1 MIGVADTF
9 KVKIAGETQE
19 FESSL
24 KNINNAMQLL
34 KSEGRSLEKSLK
46 VDPTNAQ
53 AAEKL
58 YSNLE
63 QQLALTKKQANETR
77 ASLDN
82 IDPKVNLKGFVG
94 AANRLNDLET
104 QAQQLSGKLD
114 STFNSNRTLKVNTQ
128 PIDASNITRGV
139 DSAVTTSSN
148 SITSKFR
155 AATSSLGGIFSSAGS
170 SLVSAFTK
178 PISIVGGMFKE
189 IGIGALR
196 EIGSNI
202 TNGVSSAFSEITSNM
217 QDTQTAANGLKKV
230 MDFKGIT
237 GDYKELSGALN
248 KTAINTNISTKDAD
262 KFGSV
267 LIGIGKNAKDT
278 AKIVDAAAN
287 ANQAFGGSGEA
298 FTSVSIAL
306 GQTASAGKVTAD
318 NINQITDANSALGAA
333 LKSQV
338 YENYKKAGGS
348 AGSFNDAVTKGE
360 ISVNDLNNA
369 LIQVSD
375 KGGKAIQTL
384 PDAMDSLKEGIGTQL
399 QPLFNTLTTALA
411 GFVNQAADWVQSLD
425 LTPIISTLQSFDFE
439 GFFNGVTTAVGSVIS
454 ILSSF
459 AQTIGGIFSSMTN
472 EPLTFS
478 TAFQA
483 MSDVVTPII
492 NTIMTIVS
500 TLGSAL
506 ANAFAS
512 LDFEAIK
519 TAFTSIIDML
529 TSVALV
535 ITDVLATAIKNI
547 NFNLI
552 ISGIKGVIDTL
563 SGLITFLTD
572 SGLPG
577 AFANVFGSFVNTIT
591 SIYSKVT
598 NAIASIIQAF
608 VPLGEKIKP
617 LVEGVGKWLMGA
629 FDGIGKV
636 INSTVGLVKDLVNA
650 FVEQL
655 GPGFGKFADQ
665 AGPYLKNIGALFSKL
680 GDVFKWLVDNIIK
693 PLLIPIFEV
702 LGKTVSALF
711 SILGKALKVI
721 NDLVNAGKNIVGKIG
736 DFFGNIFNSGDIDSR
751 VKNYESA
758 INNASSSVNQENQ
771 FTINSGSNMD
781 TKALAREVARLI
793 KSGAV

>member
-1 MIGVADTF
+1 MADTF

-24 KNINNAMQLL
+24 KNINNAMKLL

-63 QQLALTKKQANETR
+63 QQLSLTKKQANETR

-82 IDPKVNLKGFVG
+82 IDPNVDFNSFVR
-94 AANRLNDLET
+94 ATNRLNDLET

-114 STFNSNRTLKVNTQ
+114 STFNNDRTLKVNTQ
-128 PIDASNITRGV
+128 PIDASNLTRGV

-148 SITSKFR
+148 LITSKFR
-155 AATSSLGGIFSSAGS
+155 AATSKLGSIFSSAGS

-237 GDYKELSGALN
+237 GDYKELSDALN
-248 KTAINTNISTKDAD
+248 KTAIDTNISTKDAD

-267 LIGIGKNAKDT
+267 LVGIGKNAKDT
-278 AKIVDAAAN
+278 ARIVNAAAN

-298 FTSVSIAL
+298 FTSVSVAL
-306 GQTASAGKVTAD
+306 GQTASAGKVTAE

-348 AGSFNDAVTKGE
+348 ANSFNEAVTAGE
-360 ISVNDLNNA
+360 ISVDDLNDA

-384 PDAMDSLKEGIGTQL
+384 PDAMDSLKEGIGTKL
-399 QPLFNTLTTALA
+399 QPLFDSLTTLLA
-411 GFVNQAADWVQSLD
+411 GFVSQASDWVQSFD
-425 LTPIISTLQSFDFE
+425 LTPIVEKLKSFNFE
-439 GFFNGVTTAVGSVIS
+439 GFFKGVMSAIGSVIS
-454 ILSSF
+454 TLSSF
-459 AQTIGGIFSSMTN
+459 GQTIGNIFSSITN

-478 TAFQA
+478 TAFKA
-483 MSDVVTPII
+483 MSDFVTPIV
-492 NTIMTIVS
+492 NTLMTIVNR
-500 TLGSAL
+500 LGSAL
-506 ANAFAS
+506 AKAFTS
-512 LDFEAIK
+512 LDFDTIK
-519 TAFTSIIDML
+519 TTFTSIINIL
-529 TSVALV
+529 TSLALV
-535 ITDVLATAIKNI
+535 ITDVLATAIKKI

-552 ISGIKGVIDTL
+552 ISGVNNILNVI
-563 SGLITFLTD
+563 GKLITFLQE
-572 SGLPG
+572 SGLSEI
-577 AFANVFGSFVNTIT
+577 FARIFGDAANSIFSVVSTI
-591 SIYSKVT
+591 T
-598 NAIASIIQAF
+598 NAISSIVKSF
-608 VPLGEKIKP
+608 MPLADNVKP
-617 LVEGVGKWLMGA
+617 FVEGFASAVSGA
-629 FDGIGKV
+629 LDGTKKV
-636 INSTVGLVKDLVNA
+636 INSVVNVVKDLVNA
-650 FVEQL
+650 FVQQL
-655 GPGFGKFADQ
+655 GPGVSEFATQ
-665 AGPYLKNIGALFSKL
+665 IKPLLKNIGEYFSTL
-680 GDVFKWLVDNIIK
+680 GDIFKWLVNNIIK
-693 PLLIPIFEV
+693 PLLIPVFKV
-702 LGKTVSALF
+702 LGKTISVLF
-711 SILGKALKVI
+711 SILSKAFKVI
-721 NDLVNAGKNIVGKIG
+721 NDLVNAGKKIAGKIG
-736 DFFGNIFNSGDIDSR
+736 DFFGDMLNSGDIDSR

-758 INNASSSVNQENQ
+758 INNSSSSINQDNK
-771 FTINSGSNMD
+771 FTINSGPNMD
-781 TKALAREVARLI
+781 TRALAREVARLI
-793 KSGAV
+793 KSGVV